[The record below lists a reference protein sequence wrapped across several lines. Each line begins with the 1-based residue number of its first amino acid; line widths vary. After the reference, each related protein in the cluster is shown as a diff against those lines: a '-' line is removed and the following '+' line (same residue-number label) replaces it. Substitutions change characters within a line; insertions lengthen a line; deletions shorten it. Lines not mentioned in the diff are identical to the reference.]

1 MKIRF
6 SILLLLFATA
16 LLYGC
21 GGGEEDT
28 ESASVGSELSADEQA
43 FRALFDIE
51 EDPALL
57 AASEDFLRDHP
68 DSPRRSFVLS
78 NVFDLRAAIDET
90 GAVAWAREMLP
101 RETSDSGKAAIYGA
115 MFGRAV
121 TKGDRD
127 AGLRIANDFWEL
139 DLKDSRTLNSI
150 GWQLVEDTGWDP
162 VLGGRMG
169 EKAAGLVEGTERA
182 MCLDTAAW
190 GYFKA
195 DDLQGAERLLE
206 EAVGLLDEPD
216 LEFTLHLK
224 AVYEKLGA
232 ADKLLA
238 LIEKQLAV
246 CVNSELRV
254 KAEDIIS
261 RRGGDLKAFDER
273 IWAARMAGSSVA
285 PDFELSDMNN
295 IGMHLTDFG
304 GKVLVLNFFY
314 PT

>member
-1 MKIRF
+1 MPLSLRIPSDKERLIR
-6 SILLLLFATA
+6 
-16 LLYGC
+16 
-21 GGGEEDT
+21 
-28 ESASVGSELSADEQA
+28 
-43 FRALFDIE
+43 
-51 EDPALL
+51 
-57 AASEDFLRDHP
+57 
-68 DSPRRSFVLS
+68 
-78 NVFDLRAAIDET
+78 RAA
-90 GAVAWAREMLP
+90 AKL
-101 RETSDSGKAAIYGA
+101 GKSKSAFI
-115 MFGRAV
+115 
-121 TKGDRD
+121 
-127 AGLRIANDFWEL
+127 
-139 DLKDSRTLNSI
+139 
-150 GWQLVEDTGWDP
+150 
-162 VLGGRMG
+162 
-169 EKAAGLVEGTERA
+169 
-182 MCLDTAAW
+182 
-190 GYFKA
+190 
-195 DDLQGAERLLE
+195 LE
-206 EAVGLLDEPD
+206 
-216 LEFTLHLK
+216 